1 MVGDE
6 SELLDAFAP
15 SLEEP
20 YHLGICT
27 QVPHPSSTW
36 LPMPSAP
43 SHQAWGVVT
52 CRTKRC
58 GTSA

>member
-27 QVPHPSSTW
+27 QVP
-36 LPMPSAP
+36 AP
-43 SHQAWGVVT
+43 PPPHGRP
-52 CRTKRC
+52 CP
-58 GTSA
+58 

>member
-6 SELLDAFAP
+6 AELLDAFAP

-27 QVPHPSSTW
+27 QV
-36 LPMPSAP
+36 
-43 SHQAWGVVT
+43 
-52 CRTKRC
+52 
-58 GTSA
+58 GTS